1 MKTASAILL
10 VLVLLSVGCIGE
22 KETAPET
29 TAIATSTSGTEPAT
43 TTTTTLP
50 DTALDTCT
58 KENDTIKRDNCYLLL
73 AMNTNNGS
81 ICRLIERASARG
93 LCNENTQIETDGTS
107 TTLQGYVINKTT
119 SHAMPN
125 VRVTAVS
132 KTYGTVIGEDTTNEE
147 GYYSMDVPS
156 RDTYN
161 LTIEVGGKTYS
172 DEVYARFSWTHEIWM
187 RV

>member
-1 MKTASAILL
+1 MKASAVVL
-10 VLVLLSVGCIGE
+10 VLVLLSAGCIQE
-22 KETAPET
+22 KETTRT
-29 TAIATSTSGTEPAT
+29 TTLASSTSSTEPTA

-50 DTALDTCT
+50 DTASDSCA
-58 KENDTIKRDNCYLLL
+58 KENETIKRDNCYLLL

-93 LCNENTQIETDGTS
+93 LCIENTQIEADGTS
-107 TTLQGYVINKTT
+107 TTLQGYVINKTN
-119 SHAMPN
+119 SHALPN

-132 KTYGTVIGEDTTNEE
+132 KTYGTVIAQDTTNKE
-147 GYYSMDVPS
+147 GFYSMDVPS

-161 LTIEVGGKTYS
+161 LTIEIGGKTYS
-172 DEVYARFSWTHEIWM
+172 DEVYARFGWTHEIWM